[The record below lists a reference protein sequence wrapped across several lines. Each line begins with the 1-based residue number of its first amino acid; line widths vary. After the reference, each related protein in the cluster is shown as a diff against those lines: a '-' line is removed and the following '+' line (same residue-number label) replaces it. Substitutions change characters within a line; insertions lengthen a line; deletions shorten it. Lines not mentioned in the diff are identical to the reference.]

1 MSKDKNYV
9 GIDISK
15 NDFDVSFPSGQH
27 LKFSNDS
34 KGFAK
39 LLKKLPQDAHCVME
53 QTGRYNQQLANYL
66 FQSEI
71 PVSVVNALTVKRF
84 IQMRLKVTKTDKADA
99 RMIRAYAEWDSPSL
113 WQPPADYVL
122 RCKELRQLVS
132 LLLKQNTAL
141 KNQRH
146 SIELSGAKGG
156 LALRII
162 RKKLKS
168 IKAEVKLLEQEM
180 ETLIKT
186 NEGNLVSHI
195 SSIPGV
201 GQKTAMA
208 LIVATNAFRDFEN
221 SNQLS
226 SYFGLCPTMRFSG
239 SSIRGKSR
247 ISKAGDKD
255 VRNLL
260 FMCSFTAYKHN
271 KACAEL
277 FQRIVNKGKSPKLAL
292 IAVANK
298 LLKQILAI
306 AKSGIPFDQNYR
318 SINPMIKQKI

>member
-9 GIDISK
+9 GIDVSK
-15 NDFDVSFPSGQH
+15 SDFDVSFSSGEH
-27 LKFSNDS
+27 RKYSNDI
-34 KGFAK
+34 KGFQK
-39 LLKKLPQDAHCVME
+39 LMKALPLKAHCVME
-53 QTGRYNQQLANYL
+53 QTGRYHQLLAHFLYEN
-66 FQSEI
+66 EI
-71 PVSVVNALTVKRF
+71 CVSVVNALTIKRF
-84 IQMRLKVTKTDKADA
+84 VQMRLKITKTDKADA
-99 RMIRAYAEWDSPSL
+99 RMIREYGAWDFPAL
-113 WQPPADYVL
+113 WSPPAAYIV

-132 LLLKQNTAL
+132 LLLKQSTAL

-162 RKKLKS
+162 KKKLKA
-168 IKAEVKLLEQEM
+168 IKADVKMLEAEM

-186 NEGNLVSHI
+186 NEGDLVSHI

-208 LIVATNAFRDFEN
+208 LVVSTNAFRDFEN

-226 SYFGLCPTMRFSG
+226 SYFGLAPTMRLSG
-239 SSIRGKSR
+239 SSIRGRSR

-260 FMCSFTAYKHN
+260 FMCSFTACKHN
-271 KACAEL
+271 KPCVAL
-277 FQRIVNKGKSPKLAL
+277 YQRIVNKGKSPKLAL

-298 LLKQILAI
+298 LLKQALAI
-306 AKSGIPFDQNYR
+306 AKSGIQYDQNYK
-318 SINPMIKQKI
+318 SKNPIMR

>member
-15 NDFDVSFPSGQH
+15 NDFDASFPSGKHQK
-27 LKFSNDS
+27 LGNEA

-39 LLKKLPQDAHCVME
+39 FLKMLPKDAHCVME
-53 QTGRYNQQLANYL
+53 QTGRYHQQLANYL
-66 FQSEI
+66 FTQGVL
-71 PVSVVNALTVKRF
+71 VSVVNALTVKRF
-84 IQMRLKVTKTDKADA
+84 VQMRLKVTKTDKADA
-99 RMIRAYAEWDSPSL
+99 RMIREYAEWDSPAL
-113 WQPPADYVL
+113 WQPPAEYIL

-132 LLLKQNTAL
+132 LLLKQSTAL

-146 SIELSGAKGG
+146 SIELTGAKGG

-162 RKKLKS
+162 KKKLKS

-180 ETLIKT
+180 ETLIKA
-186 NEGNLVSHI
+186 NEGDLVSQI
-195 SSIPGV
+195 CSIPGV

-208 LIVATNAFRDFEN
+208 LVVSTNAFRDFEH

-226 SYFGLCPTMRFSG
+226 SYFGLCPTMRLSG
-239 SSIRGKSR
+239 SSIKGKSR

-277 FQRIVNKGKSPKLAL
+277 YQRIVNKGKSPKLAL

-298 LLKQILAI
+298 LLKQVLAI

-318 SINPMIKQKI
+318 SKNPLMG

>member
-9 GIDISK
+9 GIDVSK

-27 LKFSNDS
+27 QKYSNDS

-53 QTGRYNQQLANYL
+53 QTGRYNHQLANYL
-66 FQSEI
+66 YNCEI

-84 IQMRLKVTKTDKADA
+84 IQMRLKITKTDKADA
-99 RMIRAYAEWDSPSL
+99 RMIREYAEWDTPSL

-122 RCKELRQLVS
+122 RCKELRQLVY
-132 LLLKQNTAL
+132 LLLKQSTAL

-146 SIELSGAKGG
+146 SIELSGSKGG

-162 RKKLKS
+162 KKKLKS
-168 IKAEVKLLEQEM
+168 IKTEVKLLEQEM
-180 ETLIKT
+180 ETLIKS
-186 NEGNLVSHI
+186 NEGDLVSHI

-208 LIVATNAFRDFEN
+208 LVVATNAFRDFEN

-277 FQRIVNKGKSPKLAL
+277 FQRIINKGKSPKLAL

-306 AKSGIPFDQNYR
+306 AKSGIPFDQNHR
-318 SINPMIKQKI
+318 SINPMIK

>member
-15 NDFDVSFPSGQH
+15 NDFDVSLPTGQH
-27 LKFSNDS
+27 FKLSNNA

-39 LLKKLPQDAHCVME
+39 LIKKLPQEAHCVME
-53 QTGRYNQQLANYL
+53 QTGRYHQQLANYL
-66 FQSEI
+66 FGCGI

-99 RMIRAYAEWDSPSL
+99 RMIREYAQWDAPSM
-113 WQPPADYVL
+113 WQPPADYLV

-132 LLLKQNTAL
+132 LLLKQSTAL
-141 KNQRH
+141 KNQKH
-146 SIELSGAKGG
+146 SIELSGAKSG

-162 RKKLKS
+162 KKKLKS

-180 ETLIKT
+180 EAMIKT
-186 NEGNLVSHI
+186 NEGDLVSHI

-208 LIVATNAFRDFEN
+208 LIVATNAFKDFEN

-226 SYFGLCPTMRFSG
+226 SYFGLCPTVRLSG

-271 KACAEL
+271 KGCAEL

-292 IAVANK
+292 IAVTNK

-306 AKSGIPFDQNYR
+306 AKSGIPYDQNYR
-318 SINPMIKQKI
+318 SINPMVK

>member
-1 MSKDKNYV
+1 MSKDKKYV
-9 GIDISK
+9 GIDVSK
-15 NDFDVSFPSGQH
+15 NDFDVSFASGKH
-27 LKFSNDS
+27 CKLGNDV
-34 KGFAK
+34 KGFAR
-39 LLKKLPQDAHCVME
+39 LLKMLPEGAHCVME
-53 QTGRYNQQLANYL
+53 QTGRYHQQIANYL
-66 FQSEI
+66 FAHGV
-71 PVSVVNALTVKRF
+71 PVSVVNALTIKRF
-84 IQMRLKVTKTDKADA
+84 VQMRLKVTKTDKADA
-99 RMIRAYAEWDSPSL
+99 RMIREYAEWDAPSP
-113 WQPPADYVL
+113 WQPPAEYIE

-132 LLLKQNTAL
+132 LLLRQSTAL

-146 SIELSGAKGG
+146 SIELGGTKSG

-162 RKKLKS
+162 KKQLKA

-186 NEGNLVSHI
+186 NEGDLVSQI

-208 LIVATNAFRDFEN
+208 LVVSTNAFRDFQH
-221 SNQLS
+221 SKQLS
-226 SYFGLCPTMRFSG
+226 SYFGLCPTTRLSG

-271 KACAEL
+271 KACAAL
-277 FQRIVNKGKSPKLAL
+277 YQRIVNKGKSPKLAL
-292 IAVANK
+292 IAVTNK
-298 LLKQILAI
+298 LLKQALAI
-306 AKSGIPFDQNYR
+306 AKSGIPYDKNYR
-318 SINPMIKQKI
+318 SKNPVMG

>member
-1 MSKDKNYV
+1 MSKDKKYV

-15 NDFDVSFPSGQH
+15 NDFDVSFPSGHHQ
-27 LKFSNDS
+27 KYSNDS
-34 KGFAK
+34 KGFAM

-66 FQSEI
+66 YDCEI

-84 IQMRLKVTKTDKADA
+84 IQMRLKITKTDKADA
-99 RMIRAYAEWDSPSL
+99 RMIREYAEWDTPSL
-113 WQPPADYVL
+113 WQPPSDYVL

-132 LLLKQNTAL
+132 LLLKQSTAL

-146 SIELSGAKGG
+146 SIELSGTKGG

-162 RKKLKS
+162 KKKLKS
-168 IKAEVKLLEQEM
+168 IKAEVALLEQEM

-186 NEGNLVSHI
+186 SEGDLVSHI
-195 SSIPGV
+195 SSIPGI

-208 LIVATNAFRDFEN
+208 LVVSTNAFRDFKN

-226 SYFGLCPTMRFSG
+226 SYFGLCPTMRLSG

-277 FQRIVNKGKSPKLAL
+277 YQRIVHKGKSPKLAL

-306 AKSGIPFDQNYR
+306 AKSGIPFDPNYR
-318 SINPMIKQKI
+318 SINPMMK